1 MAELSTFARPY
12 AKAAFEAAQQ
22 TNELAKWSETLQVL
36 AAVTQQE
43 KVESALENPALTDAR
58 KVEILSDLCQDSM
71 FDAARNFLT
80 VLGDNKRL
88 SLLPEI
94 VEQFETLK
102 AELEKSVDVEVTSA
116 FQLGEAQ
123 INRLTQAL
131 KTKLN
136 RDVQVITTVDSS
148 LVGGAVIRAGD
159 LVIDGSVRGKLHKL
173 AEAMN
178 S

>member
-22 TNELAKWSETLQVL
+22 TNELAKWSELLQVL
-36 AAVTQQE
+36 AALTQQE
-43 KVESALENPALTDAR
+43 KVEQVLENPALTDAR
-58 KVEILSDLCQDSM
+58 KVEILSELCQDQM
-71 FDAARNFLT
+71 TDAGRNFLT
-80 VLGDNKRL
+80 ALSENKRL
-88 SLLPEI
+88 GLLPE
-94 VEQFETLK
+94 VAEQFETLK
-102 AELEKSVDVEVTSA
+102 AELEQSIEVQVTSA
-116 FQLGEAQ
+116 FPVSEAQ

-136 RDVQVITTVDSS
+136 REIQVITTVDQS

-159 LVIDGSVRGKLHKL
+159 MVIDGSVRGKLYKL